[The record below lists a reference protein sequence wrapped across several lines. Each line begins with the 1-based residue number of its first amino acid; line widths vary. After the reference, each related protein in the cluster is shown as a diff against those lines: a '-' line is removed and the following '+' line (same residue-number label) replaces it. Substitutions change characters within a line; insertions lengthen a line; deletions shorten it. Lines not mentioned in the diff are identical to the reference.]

1 MSRRLGYG
9 LAEDLRRY
17 AALLVA
23 ALAILGYF
31 APGARADDVAAF
43 YQGKDIKLLVSA
55 TVGGGYDI
63 YARTLA
69 KHLGE
74 HIPGHPAVIP
84 QNMPAAGGL
93 AAAHYTHN
101 TPPRAWPV
109 HCPPPHTVP
118 PQP

>member
-23 ALAILGYF
+23 ALAVLGYF

-84 QNMPAAGGL
+84 QNMPAAVVPL
-93 AAAHYTHN
+93 AGEH
-101 TPPRAWPV
+101 TPDPAPLA
-109 HCPPPHTVP
+109 
-118 PQP
+118 